1 MEGAAQISGILNSA
15 KLPRWSSPRLQKTGR
30 FVARSTQAVAV
41 GSTGELGW
49 STDLGQFYKLENMIG
64 AGSYGIVRAAEH
76 LHTGQKVRG
85 TTGYS
90 CSVCKLIVPGVHL
103 ITCVHSHQ
111 SSCQLGTVWVTLDAI
126 KLVKCGQSAS
136 E

>member
-1 MEGAAQISGILNSA
+1 MEGAAQISGVLNSA
-15 KLPRWSSPRLQKTGR
+15 KLPRWSSPRLQKTR
-30 FVARSTQAVAV
+30 RSVARSTQAVAV

-49 STDLGQFYKLENMIG
+49 STDLSQFYKLENMIG

-85 TTGYS
+85 TTDDS
-90 CSVCKLIVPGVHL
+90 CSICKLLLPGVHL
-103 ITCVHSHQ
+103 ITCVHFPE
-111 SSCQLGTVWVTLDAI
+111 SSTLCGSLGMPPNWL
-126 KLVKCGQSAS
+126 KHGKSAS